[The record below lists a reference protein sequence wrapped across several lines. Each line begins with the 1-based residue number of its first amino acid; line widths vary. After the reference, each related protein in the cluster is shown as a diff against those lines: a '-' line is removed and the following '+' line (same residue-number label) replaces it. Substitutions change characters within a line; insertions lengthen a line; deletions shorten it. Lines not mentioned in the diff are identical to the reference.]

1 MAVMAYRRTDGRR
14 SVSHREGFE
23 TPVAT
28 PRDLEGAIVIYP
40 EIVNGNPLRAR
51 HVVRWLLHSPG
62 FHTGQYKYGK
72 GDRFFFYQKAFDDT
86 ALNPDND
93 NLLKTVFVR
102 DDIYQQRNFGSR
114 NGSCYFLR
122 KGKDRQIVHP
132 LEDSILVDGLT
143 HRELAEVF
151 DRVDRCISYDPYT
164 MYSHFAALCGC
175 DSIVVPVDGVS
186 KEEWYPDP
194 ADRYGLAYGF
204 DDVGEAR
211 RTRPLLLPHMKRQE
225 SEANDSVG
233 AFIAKCERYF
243 P

>member
-1 MAVMAYRRTDGRR
+1 
-14 SVSHREGFE
+14 
-23 TPVAT
+23 
-28 PRDLEGAIVIYP
+28 
-40 EIVNGNPLRAR
+40 
-51 HVVRWLLHSPG
+51 
-62 FHTGQYKYGK
+62 
-72 GDRFFFYQKAFDDT
+72 
-86 ALNPDND
+86 
-93 NLLKTVFVR
+93 
-102 DDIYQQRNFGSR
+102 
-114 NGSCYFLR
+114 
-122 KGKDRQIVHP
+122 
-132 LEDSILVDGLT
+132 
-143 HRELAEVF
+143 
-151 DRVDRCISYDPYT
+151 